1 MAKVTVEGVV
11 SRVNRTGNGFGVK
24 ESATVGDRQ
33 IVTYWSV
40 FPPKDASVNVAVD
53 QSVKVSGFI
62 RAKVSERDP
71 RYVDFTVNH
80 ASVEAGAAP
89 APAYAGDQSW
99 LDQPNPAYGDDT
111 PF

>member
-40 FPPKDASVNVAVD
+40 FPPKDAAVNVAVD
-53 QSVKVSGFI
+53 QPVKVQGFI
-62 RAKVSERDP
+62 RAKVSERDA

-80 ASVEAGAAP
+80 ATVEAGAAP
-89 APAYAGDQSW
+89 ADAWDA
-99 LDQPNPAYGDDT
+99 PNSYGEDT